1 MFHQVLLPQNLL
13 EIQDVAK
20 QQRSNIPAHNQL
32 VSLEQI
38 GVLKATRKNKGNR
51 NEAMKTIMYR
61 EQKYP
66 ITGLAS

>member
-1 MFHQVLLPQNLL
+1 MLHRVLSPQNLL

-38 GVLKATRKNKGNR
+38 SVLKATRKNKGNR
-51 NEAMKTIMYR
+51 NEAIKNIMYR

-66 ITGLAS
+66 ITGLTS